1 MAKQKQTT
9 NPLTLI
15 LLNTRQI
22 HKLVDRYENDR
33 VRLAIFKSKVKKEAR
48 KIIEAVGR
56 VR

>member
-1 MAKQKQTT
+1 LAKQKQTT